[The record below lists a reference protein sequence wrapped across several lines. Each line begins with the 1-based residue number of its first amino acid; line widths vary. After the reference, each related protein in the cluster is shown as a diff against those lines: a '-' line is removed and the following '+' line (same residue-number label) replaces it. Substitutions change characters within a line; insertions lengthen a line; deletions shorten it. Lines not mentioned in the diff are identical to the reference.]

1 VVEFVPGLTLAELF
15 YKEAVS
21 PVLLKHFP
29 RLRYSAALI
38 GHGSEVLGFDTE
50 RSTDH
55 HWGPRV
61 QLFLTAGAYIRYK
74 TEIKEVMSQELPV
87 N

>member
-1 VVEFVPGLTLAELF
+1 MVEFVPGLTLAELF

-21 PVLLKHFP
+21 PVLLKHFS

-61 QLFLTAGAYIRYK
+61 QLFLTEGAYIR
-74 TEIKEVMSQELPV
+74 
-87 N
+87 

>member
-1 VVEFVPGLTLAELF
+1 VVEFVPGLKLAELF
-15 YKEAVS
+15 YKEAVR

-61 QLFLTAGAYIRYK
+61 
-74 TEIKEVMSQELPV
+74 
-87 N
+87 